1 MITRVSDG
9 TTLAFYIDYNGFV
22 DNNSVSIAPNSG
34 KGIRPTFNLDT
45 SVNYIGGT
53 GTMDDPIRIN

>member
-1 MITRVSDG
+1 M
-9 TTLAFYIDYNGFV
+9 